1 MFRILGGALAASL
14 FALTTAQAA
23 EPRIEGGYIMNAP
36 WLETASRE
44 ALEDAYPPFALQND
58 VKGSALLDCLVLD
71 DGGLQCSIV
80 SETPA
85 DRAFGG
91 ASLTAAKHYKMA
103 TALADGRKTAGL
115 RTRLN
120 LNFIPPK
127 PGNDVIRY

>member
-1 MFRILGGALAASL
+1 MFRIIGGALASSVL
-14 FALTTAQAA
+14 ALSAAQAA

-36 WLETASRE
+36 WVETASRE
-44 ALEDAYPPFALQND
+44 VLEDAYPPFALQND
-58 VKGSALLDCLVLD
+58 VKGGALLDCLVLA
-71 DGGLQCSIV
+71 DGALQCSIV

-103 TALADGRKTAGL
+103 TALPDGRKTAGL

-120 LNFIPPK
+120 LSFVPPK